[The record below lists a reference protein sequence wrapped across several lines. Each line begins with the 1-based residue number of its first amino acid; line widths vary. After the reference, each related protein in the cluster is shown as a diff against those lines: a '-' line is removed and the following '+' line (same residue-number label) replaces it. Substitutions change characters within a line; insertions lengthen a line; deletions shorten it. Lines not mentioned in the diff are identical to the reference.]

1 MKVTKSYIKQ
11 LVKEELSR
19 VLNETTNT
27 MVDGVGDIARKTFF
41 GDSANSF
48 MKLVLD
54 KRKEHLITM
63 EGTYNEKDLMIISKE
78 FMPAFREAIA
88 ASWDMY
94 PSKRNEAENTLDKS
108 YNDDGSV
115 QMERAR
121 SAVSKHFMKE
131 LSGRTLAKL
140 SNNSDVIGFM
150 FHMLG

>member
-11 LVKEELSR
+11 LVKEELNR

-27 MVDGVGDIARKTFF
+27 MVDGVGDIARKSFF

-54 KRKEHLITM
+54 KRKEHIVQM
-63 EGTYNEKDLMIISKE
+63 QGTYDEKDLMIISKE
-78 FMPAFREAIA
+78 FMPALREAIA

-94 PSKRNEAENTLDKS
+94 PSQRMQAENTSDKE
-108 YNDDGSV
+108 YNKDGS
-115 QMERAR
+115 EFGEFGR
-121 SAVSKHFMKE
+121 SAVSKHFLKE

-140 SNNSDVIGFM
+140 SNNSNVIDFM
-150 FHMLG
+150 FHMLE

>member
-11 LVKEELSR
+11 LVKEELNK

-27 MVDGVGDIARKTFF
+27 MLNTEDIVRKTFF

-54 KRKEHLITM
+54 KRKEHIAQM
-63 EGTYNEKDLMIISKE
+63 QGTYDEKDLMIISKE
-78 FMPAFREAIA
+78 FMPALREAIA

-94 PSKRNEAENTLDKS
+94 PSQRLQAENTSDKQ
-108 YNDDGSV
+108 YNKDGS
-115 QMERAR
+115 EFAETTR
-121 SAVSKHFMKE
+121 SSVSKHFLKE

-140 SNNSDVIGFM
+140 SNNSNVTGFM

>member
-1 MKVTKSYIKQ
+1 MKVTKSYIKK
-11 LVKEELSR
+11 LIKEELTR

-27 MVDGVGDIARKTFF
+27 MGSTSSIASDTFF

-54 KRKEHLITM
+54 KRKEHLVKM
-63 EGTYNEKDLMIISKE
+63 EGTYNEKDLMTISKE

-88 ASWDMY
+88 ASWEMY
-94 PSKRNEAENTLDKS
+94 PSKRMEAELTSDKS
-108 YNDDGSV
+108 YKDDGSV
-115 QMERAR
+115 LVERTR
-121 SAVSKHFMKE
+121 NAVSKHFMKE

-150 FHMLG
+150 FHMLDD

>member
-11 LVKEELSR
+11 LVKEELNR

-27 MVDGVGDIARKTFF
+27 MANTGDIARKTFF

-54 KRKEHLITM
+54 KRKEHLATM
-63 EGTYNEKDLMIISKE
+63 QGTYNEKDLMIISKE

-94 PSKRNEAENTLDKS
+94 PSQRLQAENTSDKQ
-108 YNDDGSV
+108 YNKDGSDFA
-115 QMERAR
+115 ETTRN
-121 SAVSKHFMKE
+121 AVSKHFMKE

-140 SNNSDVIGFM
+140 SNNSNIISFM
-150 FHMLG
+150 FHMLED